1 MEKKAL
7 MNEIL
12 ALLDKVD
19 RQAKILTIL
28 PNMARIDVDLLL
40 AQLRQVYDKTL
51 DLQARVE
58 DGRHEQKTVTRP
70 VSTVETHL
78 PTPTPPVVKPQDPS
92 LFQPVEVPKHE
103 SPVIIEIVQEHPEIA
118 DIEEELPVIKPAIV
132 VPPPPVLRTESK
144 PIPHPVHEHSP
155 IPEPAK
161 SVHQAFEEKTVDHSL
176 ASKLQYNPIND
187 LRSAIGINDKFLMM
201 NQLFTGSLEQYNSNI
216 ERLNNFHNFE
226 DADSFLV
233 QLKELHTWSDDLTAL
248 EKLNHYVKRRYQK
261 E

>member
-1 MEKKAL
+1 MEKKEL

-51 DLQARVE
+51 DLQSKLE
-58 DGRHEQKTVTRP
+58 DGRHEQKPVVKP
-70 VSTVETHL
+70 VSSVETHL
-78 PTPTPPVVKPQDPS
+78 PTPTPPVVKPSDPS
-92 LFQPVEVPKHE
+92 LFQPVEAPKPE
-103 SPVIIEIVQEHPEIA
+103 PEVVIEIVQERPEIPEVKA
-118 DIEEELPVIKPAIV
+118 EPPFVKPAVV
-132 VPPPPVLRTESK
+132 VPPPSKIRTE
-144 PIPHPVHEHSP
+144 PTPTYHVVPDHVT
-155 IPEPAK
+155 IPEPVK
-161 SVHQAFEEKTVDHSL
+161 SVHEAFEEKTVDHSL

-201 NQLFTGSLEQYNSNI
+201 NQLFTGSLEQYNANI

-226 DADSFLV
+226 DAEIFLF
-233 QLKELHTWSDDLTAL
+233 QLKELHSWAEDLTAL
-248 EKLNHYVKRRYQK
+248 EKLNHYLKRRYQK

>member
-12 ALLDKVD
+12 ALLDKVN
-19 RQAKILTIL
+19 RQAQILTIL

-40 AQLRQVYDKTL
+40 AQLRQVYDKTI
-51 DLQARVE
+51 DLQSSVE
-58 DGRHEQKTVTRP
+58 DGRHEQKTVVRP

-78 PTPTPPVVKPQDPS
+78 PTPTPPVSAPHDPS
-92 LFQPVEVPKHE
+92 LFQPVEAPKRE
-103 SPVIIEIVQEHPEIA
+103 PEVIIEIVQDRPEVSNVEVEPPFVKPEVVIHPLSTLRPEA
-118 DIEEELPVIKPAIV
+118 KPIHRV
-132 VPPPPVLRTESK
+132 VPD
-144 PIPHPVHEHSP
+144 HSI

-161 SVHQAFEEKTVDHSL
+161 SLHQAFEEKTVDHSL

-216 ERLNNFHNFE
+216 ERLNNFHNFD
-226 DADSFLV
+226 DADAFLF
-233 QLKELHTWSDDLTAL
+233 QLKELHGWADDLTAF

>member
-40 AQLRQVYDKTL
+40 AQLRQVYDKAI
-51 DLQARVE
+51 DLQSCVE
-58 DGRHEQKTVTRP
+58 EGRHEQKTVSRP
-70 VSTVETHL
+70 ASTVQTHL
-78 PTPTPPVVKPQDPS
+78 PSPTPPVAKPHDPS
-92 LFQPVEVPKHE
+92 LFQSVETPGRK
-103 SPVIIEIVQEHPEIA
+103 PDVIIEIVQERPEIS
-118 DIEEELPVIKPAIV
+118 DVEEESPFVKPEVIIH
-132 VPPPPVLRTESK
+132 PPSVLRTEPK
-144 PIPHPVHEHSP
+144 PTHHAFSDPSP

-161 SVHQAFEEKTVDHSL
+161 SLHQAFEEKTVDHSL

-216 ERLNNFHNFE
+216 ERLNNFHNFD
-226 DADSFLV
+226 DADAFLF
-233 QLKELHTWSDDLTAL
+233 QLKELHGWADDLTAL
-248 EKLNHYVKRRYQK
+248 EKLKHYVKRRYQK

>member
-1 MEKKAL
+1 MDKKAL

-51 DLQARVE
+51 DLQSRVE
-58 DGRHEQKTVTRP
+58 DSRHENRIVTKP

-78 PTPTPPVVKPQDPS
+78 PIPTPPVVRPDDPS
-92 LFQPVEVPKHE
+92 LFQPVEVPKRE
-103 SPVIIEIVQEHPEIA
+103 PEVIVEIVQEHPEIA
-118 DIEEELPVIKPAIV
+118 DVEEESPFIKPEV
-132 VPPPPVLRTESK
+132 VIPPAPAFRSEPK
-144 PIPHPVHEHSP
+144 PIHRPIPVHVT

-161 SVHQAFEEKTVDHSL
+161 SVHQAFEENTVDHSL

-201 NQLFTGSLEQYNSNI
+201 NQLFTGSLEQYNANI

-226 DADSFLV
+226 DADSFLI
-233 QLKELHTWSDDLTAL
+233 QLKELHSWADDLTAL